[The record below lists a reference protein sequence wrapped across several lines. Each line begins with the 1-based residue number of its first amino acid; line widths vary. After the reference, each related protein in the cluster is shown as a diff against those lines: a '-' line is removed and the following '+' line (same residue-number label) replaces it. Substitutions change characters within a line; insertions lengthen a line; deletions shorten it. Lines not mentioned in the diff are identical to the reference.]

1 MELALEIV
9 QDESSGSAGVTRVQQ
24 IFKDPDAAAAIN
36 TLIPQIYGETLLS
49 NALGHSAS
57 MVKALID
64 AGADPTVENMMDG
77 ETPID
82 ALLDISEDERT
93 EDVKEMIRILKG
105 KGAKKSPSVEEELE
119 DLAREKQREK
129 QREMMWACG
138 MDPDEVD
145 PKNLTPMQSVFLRM
159 ATKEL
164 ADDSPEEIAYRAG
177 YNEKMSNA
185 KRQNDALPK
194 GARKL
199 MDEAFHILDVD
210 DDEYPYYESPEQA
223 LARIKAIFGPGSE
236 KGLNVN
242 LLSYKEGEGLLF
254 RAVSNP
260 CFAYDEKE
268 EIKRW
273 NWSNSSFKR
282 RVPTQTSRMPWTVP
296 PLWTGSMIRM
306 AVAIWMT

>member
-1 MELALEIV
+1 MEQYDDIYDGILEATDDVDEIYEALSERQRIALELAMEIV
-9 QDESSGSAGVTRVQQ
+9 KDESSGSAGVTRVQE
-24 IFKDPDAAAAIN
+24 IFKDSDAAAAIN

-49 NALGHSAS
+49 NALVHSAG

-64 AGADPTVENMMDG
+64 AGADPSVENMMDG

-93 EDVKEMIRILKG
+93 EDVKEMIRILKR
-105 KGAKKSPSVEEELE
+105 KGAKKSPSIEEELE
-119 DLAREKQREK
+119 DLAREK

-145 PKNLTPMQSVFLRM
+145 PENLTPMQSVFLRM

-185 KRQNDALPK
+185 KRKYNALPK

-223 LARIKAIFGPGSE
+223 LARKKSQRQSP
-236 KGLNVN
+236 
-242 LLSYKEGEGLLF
+242 
-254 RAVSNP
+254 
-260 CFAYDEKE
+260 
-268 EIKRW
+268 
-273 NWSNSSFKR
+273 
-282 RVPTQTSRMPWTVP
+282 
-296 PLWTGSMIRM
+296 
-306 AVAIWMT
+306 

>member
-1 MELALEIV
+1 MGTMDQYDDIYDGILEATDDVDEIYEALSDRQRIALELALEIV

-145 PKNLTPMQSVFLRM
+145 PENLTPMQSVFLRM

-164 ADDSPEEIAYRAG
+164 VDDSPEEIAYRAG

-210 DDEYPYYESPEQA
+210 DDEQQKLGSIGAGVRFNLTDQLSFNPEI
-223 LARIKAIFGPGSE
+223 ARQVIGEPADQRDGKRETRVLF
-236 KGLNVN
+236 NV
-242 LLSYKEGEGLLF
+242 
-254 RAVSNP
+254 
-260 CFAYDEKE
+260 
-268 EIKRW
+268 
-273 NWSNSSFKR
+273 
-282 RVPTQTSRMPWTVP
+282 
-296 PLWTGSMIRM
+296 
-306 AVAIWMT
+306 VARF